1 MQSKWRA
8 PACYVGVGI
17 LCALYL
23 SIVPGV
29 SFTDVCAGA
38 GLGAAVMWA
47 INEWETGKWNVS
59 LPVQPALA
67 AILPQ
72 PAALAVAGDAG
83 QMQALALQA
92 AQAAAQ
98 VSAMPAGL
106 MAAPLPEAA
115 AIQPAAGATPAAVHV
130 EMQQELPEPTPR
142 HRVDSGAPT
151 PEKMEKWEIDEKE
164 PSWDATALAET
175 WAKLRAELSI
185 NRPGNRQTP
194 AVSPDLP
201 RGSQYA
207 RNADGKGSRPQAL
220 PSSGG
225 YGRPAAASPAAVKF
239 PAAKGAPA
247 KTTNVSIPGR
257 QPAAKPYAG
266 AAPAKPQPVAAK
278 PATATP
284 AGYTLGS
291 LGQNGG
297 SPVLASLASGGT
309 KAARPSDKPAEPAR
323 QIGSFLRA
331 GAFRPR

>member
-47 INEWETGKWNVS
+47 INEWETGKWNVA

-72 PAALAVAGDAG
+72 PAAALAVAGDAG

-92 AQAAAQ
+92 
-98 VSAMPAGL
+98 M
-106 MAAPLPEAA
+106 
-115 AIQPAAGATPAAVHV
+115 PAAVAPAALPDAAALQPTVIAAPAAV
-130 EMQQELPEPTPR
+130 ELDVIVQSELPDPTPR

-151 PEKMEKWEIDEKE
+151 PEKMEKWELDEKE

-185 NRPGNRQTP
+185 NRPGNRQ
-194 AVSPDLP
+194 AASPDLP

-207 RNADGKGSRPQAL
+207 RNADAKGQRPQAV
-220 PSSGG
+220 PSSG
-225 YGRPAAASPAAVKF
+225 YGRPAAGSSPAAVKF

-257 QPAAKPYAG
+257 QPTAKPYAG
-266 AAPAKPQPVAAK
+266 AAPAKPQPVAVK
-278 PATATP
+278 PATTTP

-297 SPVLASLASGGT
+297 SPVLASLASGGAKT
-309 KAARPSDKPAEPAR
+309 ARPGDKPAEPAR
-323 QIGSFLRA
+323 QVGSFLRS